1 MYVELEV
8 FSRDYKLL
16 FWFPTK
22 LVRDDGTGRKGD
34 RQRREHSALRAAAA
48 GGSGLAAR
56 HWLSPPPPTNERS
69 PAVTS
74 RSGSNNLASGRG
86 RPQSTPTSA

>member
-8 FSRDYKLL
+8 FSLDYKLL

-34 RQRREHSALRAAAA
+34 RQRRERCGRRRREARVSRRAI
-48 GGSGLAAR
+48 G
-56 HWLSPPPPTNERS
+56 
-69 PAVTS
+69 
-74 RSGSNNLASGRG
+74 
-86 RPQSTPTSA
+86 